1 MGLAWVPDDTGRAVV
16 PAPVSTVSVSTVSA
30 PAVPA
35 RAPAR
40 EWTGGPR
47 HRRPTLLAR
56 SGQAVAWR
64 ITALARTDPETAP
77 SPSPHGTR
85 PPAPPVRRY
94 WA

>member
-16 PAPVSTVSVSTVSA
+16 PASVSAVSA
-30 PAVPA
+30 VSA
-35 RAPAR
+35 RASAR

-56 SGQAVAWR
+56 SGQAVACR

-77 SPSPHGTR
+77 SPSPHRTR
-85 PPAPPVRRY
+85 QPAPAIRRY

>member
-16 PAPVSTVSVSTVSA
+16 PASVSKVSA

-56 SGQAVAWR
+56 SGQAVACR

-85 PPAPPVRRY
+85 QPAPAIRRY

>member
-16 PAPVSTVSVSTVSA
+16 PASGSAVSA
-30 PAVPA
+30 VSA
-35 RAPAR
+35 RASAR

-56 SGQAVAWR
+56 GGQAVACR
-64 ITALARTDPETAP
+64 ITALARTDPGTAP
-77 SPSPHGTR
+77 SRSAHASR
-85 PPAPPVRRY
+85 LPAPAVRRY